1 MSGREDPVI
10 NLISSE
16 SEEEAEVPVKAE
28 KEPTPPPPKPMMVTS
43 GLATLKR
50 KKTLDGVKVV
60 QSPSSMAG
68 DAAEARAKI
77 REDARAGVNAADGI
91 PDPRAPEGKS
101 APTVVK
107 PEPRVGGSANTVVK
121 PEPRVGGSGEPENV
135 PSYRRCSL
143 MRFGDSK
150 LVAYPLSMKPE
161 PGVGGSANTV
171 VKPEAGADEMTEESS
186 EEEERLRAGGKMRVH
201 KPPGPWRKPYER

>member
-107 PEPRVGGSANTVVK
+107 PEPRVGGS
-121 PEPRVGGSGEPENV
+121 GEPENV